1 MCLFKVERNIIFA
14 ALANV
19 KSLLFKSTTTWP
31 EFMNLTAIYCSI
43 SPGSA
48 PLVVIHWRFQR
59 RWITNMSPI
68 SWPEWRFPPSG
79 YGDFLTPDS
88 YGKRHR
94 NICIYLLFR
103 IYEFYCHIA
112 GDHQVPSTLIINCE
126 LPSILRS
133 KPPVLCNFYK
143 TGGFCYS
150 FTSLSK
156 SMPSTTYCK
165 ISS

>member
-14 ALANV
+14 ALTNE
-19 KSLLFKSTTTWP
+19 KSLLFKSTTTWSG
-31 EFMNLTAIYCSI
+31 FMNLTDPSLT
-43 SPGSA
+43 A
-48 PLVVIHWRFQR
+48 PLLSWLFFWRFQR
-59 RWITNMSPI
+59 KRITTMSPI
-68 SWPEWRFPPSG
+68 SWPEWRFPPSR

-126 LPSILRS
+126 LPSILRP